1 MSSIVPPLDR
11 IPKLPANAISIIKQR
26 LDTQL
31 NQLDNII
38 SDAVKTS
45 NSLSGDVSCDDPI
58 VQLTK
63 QQLANI
69 QKSITDVQQSLNSV
83 QTVINSVSAIV
94 STAST
99 VKAAIS
105 AAQLLNPVTA
115 PLFIAQQLT
124 SIQDAT
130 IVNAIESLRQFQQVP
145 QDISSR
151 LSSILPK
158 LTSITARISNIPGCN
173 VSPIIVPESVINET
187 GASLEDS
194 INLEDISSEFY
205 QPVNV
210 SDSDIESRSQLIDKI
225 ISQQR
230 DLLTSLVEAPSQV
243 YTLNTAPTSE
253 QGKPGD
259 YAVDT
264 VNRVIYGP
272 KLSYTEWATGVNY

>member
-11 IPKLPANAISIIKQR
+11 IPKLPGNAVNIIKQR

-31 NQLDNII
+31 NQLDTIV

-45 NSLSGDVSCDDPI
+45 NSLPIDVSSDDP
-58 VQLTK
+58 VVTLAK
-63 QQLANI
+63 QQLENVQTIITNI
-69 QKSITDVQQSLNSV
+69 QQSLNSV
-83 QTVINSVSAIV
+83 QTVINSVSTIV
-94 STAST
+94 STATT

-124 SIQDAT
+124 TIQDAT

-145 QDISSR
+145 QDISDR

-158 LTSITARISNIPGCN
+158 LLTISSKISNIPGSN
-173 VSPIIVPESVINET
+173 ISPIVVPDSVIT
-187 GASLEDS
+187 DTS
-194 INLEDISSEFY
+194 INSEDISSEFY

-210 SDSDIESRSQLIDKI
+210 SESDIESRSQLIDKI
-225 ISQQR
+225 ISQQQ
-230 DLLTSLVEAPSQV
+230 DLLTSLLEAPSQV
-243 YTLNTAPTSE
+243 FTVNNPPTGE
-253 QGKPGD
+253 LGKPGD

-264 VNRVIYGP
+264 TNRVIYGP
-272 KLSYTEWATGVNY
+272 KLSYTEWNSGVNY

>member
-11 IPKLPANAISIIKQR
+11 IPKLPADAVSIIKQR

-31 NQLDNII
+31 IQLDNIV
-38 SDAVKTS
+38 SDAIKTS
-45 NSLSGDVSCDDPI
+45 NSLPADVSCDDPA

-69 QKSITDVQQSLNSV
+69 QDSITNVQQSLNSV

-130 IVNAIESLRQFQQVP
+130 IVNAIESLRQFRQVP
-145 QDISSR
+145 QDISNR
-151 LSSILPK
+151 LASILPK
-158 LTSITARISNIPGCN
+158 LLAISSKISNIPGCN
-173 VSPIIVPESVINET
+173 VSPLIVPDSVITES
-187 GASLEDS
+187 GL
-194 INLEDISSEFY
+194 NLEDISSEFY
-205 QPVNV
+205 QPINV
-210 SDSDIESRSQLIDKI
+210 SDSDIESRSQLVDKI

-230 DLLTSLVEAPSQV
+230 DLLTSLLEAPSQV
-243 YTLNTAPTSE
+243 FTLNAPPSIE
-253 QGKPGD
+253 LGKPGD

-264 VNRVIYGP
+264 TNRVIYGP
-272 KLSYTEWATGVNY
+272 KLSYTEWSEGLIY

>member
-11 IPKLPANAISIIKQR
+11 IPKLPVDAVSNIKQR
-26 LDTQL
+26 LDIQL
-31 NQLDNII
+31 NKLDSII

-45 NSLSGDVSCDDPI
+45 NSLPDNVSCDDPA

-63 QQLANI
+63 QQLSII
-69 QKSITDVQQSLNSV
+69 QKSITDIQQSLNSV
-83 QTVINSVSAIV
+83 QTVVNSVSTIV
-94 STAST
+94 NTAST

-105 AAQLLNPVTA
+105 AAQLLNPITA

-158 LTSITARISNIPGCN
+158 LVSVSSKISNIPGCN
-173 VSPIIVPESVINET
+173 VSPITVPESVIDE
-187 GASLEDS
+187 SVDVP
-194 INLEDISSEFY
+194 SEFY

-210 SDSDIESRSQLIDKI
+210 SDSDIESRFQLIDKI
-225 ISQQR
+225 NSQQQ
-230 DLLTSLVEAPSQV
+230 DLLTSLLEAPSQV
-243 YTLNTAPTSE
+243 YTINNEPANEL
-253 QGKPGD
+253 GKPGD
-259 YAVDT
+259 YAIDT

-272 KLSYTEWATGVNY
+272 KISYTEWLPGVNY